1 MHDDALSIPV
11 DATAAASLADRGLRM
26 AVLDPADEAGGTAWI
41 TAVHRGFHDPSPA
54 AEHLAETAGDFPL
67 QRSVGVHDDSIAEPE
82 IPVATVASWP
92 AALTVPGGEVVG
104 WAISDVTVAPTH
116 RRKGIARA
124 MLESE
129 LRVAVAGGAP
139 LAMLTVSEA
148 TIYTRYGFGPATW
161 STDLTVE
168 ARRAGWLGAEA
179 PGRLQ
184 FISRDVAFTLED
196 TLFPEARR
204 ATVGD
209 VEIVGHRYDRLF
221 GPDSDVVDQRKRR
234 IVRYDD
240 EQGVPR
246 GVVVYRMIEDG
257 HDFTGFT
264 AEVTQLVATTEDA
277 YRALWQHVLSLD
289 LVGTVTAALRTI
301 DEPLRWLVRDPRMI
315 RTTELREHLWIRVL
329 DPVAALAA
337 RSYGSPGRL
346 GLRVADPLGHADGS
360 FTIEVDADGRAVVT
374 ATEAEDGP
382 LLEVPIDALG
392 SLYLGGASA
401 VVLAAAGRLHE
412 RTPGDAAIADRLLR
426 PPVAPALMTW
436 F

>member
-11 DATAAASLADRGLRM
+11 DATSAASLADRGLRM
-26 AVLDPADEAGGTAWI
+26 AVVDPADEAGGTAWI

-54 AEHLAETAGDFPL
+54 AEHLAETSGDFPK
-67 QRSVGVHDDSIAEPE
+67 QRSVGVYDESIAEPE

-92 AALTVPGGEVVG
+92 AALTVPGGEVVS

-139 LAMLTVSEA
+139 LAILTVSEA

-161 STDLTVE
+161 STDLTIE
-168 ARRAGWLGAEA
+168 ARRAGWLGADA

-184 FISRDVAFTLED
+184 FISRDAVLALED
-196 TLFPEARR
+196 TLFAEARR

-209 VEIVGHRYDRLF
+209 VQIIGHRYSRLF
-221 GPDSDVVDQRKRR
+221 GPDSDTTEQRKRR

-240 EQGVPR
+240 ERGVPR
-246 GVVVYRMIEDG
+246 GVVVYRMVEDG
-257 HDFTGFT
+257 HDFAGFT
-264 AEVTQLVATTEDA
+264 AEVLQLVATTDDA
-277 YRALWQHVLSLD
+277 YRSLWQHVLSLD
-289 LVGTVTAALRTI
+289 LVGTVTAALRTV

-315 RTTELREHLWIRVL
+315 RTTELREHLWVRVL

-337 RSYGSPGRL
+337 RVYGGAGTL
-346 GLRVADPLGHADGS
+346 GLRIADPLGHADGV
-360 FTIEVDADGRAVVT
+360 FTIESDADGRAIVT
-374 ATEAEDGP
+374 AEERAEGP
-382 LLEVPIDALG
+382 LLEVPVDALG

-401 VVLAAAGRLHE
+401 VTLLAARRLRE
-412 RTPGDAAIADRLLR
+412 RTPGDAALADRLLR
-426 PPVAPALMTW
+426 STVVPALMTW